1 MSQPQSNRRWYRLT
15 PDRAVLG
22 LLAVEGL
29 FLLSERFRWFAF
41 NQHKGWTVLIA
52 AATVAVTL
60 LLLGLWFLAA
70 LVFRLRFQFSLL
82 TLFVLTLVAAVPC
95 SWLATEMQQ
104 AERQRAAVEAI
115 TGGSPVYDDEREVSN
130 GFVYEDRFG
139 PFGPT
144 DQPNWFERIGVDF
157 DFNIGGAPPAW
168 PQNWLEKLGKDF
180 FQNAVAVDL
189 FSGED
194 VHAKCEL
201 LKRLPE
207 LGRLRVVSDKVTD
220 ADLEHLNGLSQLKE
234 LIVGCPS
241 VTDAG
246 LEPLAGLKKLKT
258 LAFVSAK
265 ITDAGLPRLEAL
277 ENLDELWLS
286 DTKVTDGGL
295 ERLRRLTKLRRL
307 HLGNPGVTEAG
318 IKRLQQAMPWCVITS
333 VRWERFRAHFD
344 DFSK

>member
-144 DQPNWFERIGVDF
+144 DQPNWFERIGVNF
-157 DFNIGGAPPAW
+157 DFNIGGTRRRGRKTGSRSSGRISSKTRPPSAFSAVRMFT
-168 PQNWLEKLGKDF
+168 P
-180 FQNAVAVDL
+180 NAN
-189 FSGED
+189 FSND
-194 VHAKCEL
+194 C
-201 LKRLPE
+201 
-207 LGRLRVVSDKVTD
+207 
-220 ADLEHLNGLSQLKE
+220 LN
-234 LIVGCPS
+234 
-241 VTDAG
+241 
-246 LEPLAGLKKLKT
+246 LAG
-258 LAFVSAK
+258 FVLCRIRSPTPIWNSSMGSANS
-265 ITDAGLPRLEAL
+265 R
-277 ENLDELWLS
+277 S
-286 DTKVTDGGL
+286 
-295 ERLRRLTKLRRL
+295 
-307 HLGNPGVTEAG
+307 
-318 IKRLQQAMPWCVITS
+318 
-333 VRWERFRAHFD
+333 
-344 DFSK
+344 